1 MEITIE
7 KLNGIYE
14 KILENGKSV
23 EDFIENV
30 FLNYSTFATD
40 NEIVYFHKKHI
51 QKKIGTDFKNIFLI
65 GSRHLGL
72 KISEKEIISTEIKSD
87 TDYDYAVV
95 DKFLF
100 SKYFDKYNISVNSGK
115 RKSEYN
121 IGIYGKHFCNGM
133 LHPMYNKEFKEE
145 MEELLVGLNG
155 KVSVC
160 IYLSEKSFS
169 KRLSDYYK
177 IPLLKKLGEI
187 KKLEIV
193 KELK

>member
-1 MEITIE
+1 M
-7 KLNGIYE
+7 
-14 KILENGKSV
+14 
-23 EDFIENV
+23 
-30 FLNYSTFATD
+30 
-40 NEIVYFHKKHI
+40 
-51 QKKIGTDFKNIFLI
+51 
-65 GSRHLGL
+65 GL

-121 IGIYGKHFCNGM
+121 IDIYGKHFCNGM